1 MKLTPM
7 VCLLA
12 AFVLGPT
19 HICCSDAGRLPITDG
34 LTFIDTSPE
43 EYSPELP
50 ADMEVDQPDPA
61 ICEFTSDGTLKGVSI
76 DLSGNSCVYSM
87 KAVAAGLSLQY
98 RIVVEQ
104 ELHDVVSRPLDAGQC
119 DEMGPSGLRTF
130 EKIHGNGQTFCIC
143 DSGLCKPLQDGVT
156 LVPGEY
162 SDSFEW
168 DGLNWNGPSDTG
180 APKGAAFPPGQYTL
194 VVRAEG
200 KYGKLQSDFAV
211 TATMKIH
218 LLP

>member
-1 MKLTPM
+1 MKLVTA
-7 VCLLA
+7 VALSAACLFL
-12 AFVLGPT
+12 LGS
-19 HICCSDAGRLPITDG
+19 CSDAGRVPLVDGLAFLDTFDGAEPTELPIDARV
-34 LTFIDTSPE
+34 
-43 EYSPELP
+43 
-50 ADMEVDQPDPA
+50 ADIDPA
-61 ICEFTSDGTLKGVSI
+61 VCEFTSDGTLKGVTI

-87 KAVAAGLSLQY
+87 ADVAAGISLHY

-119 DEMGPSGLRTF
+119 DDLGPSGLRTL
-130 EKIHGNGQTFCIC
+130 EKIHGNDQTYCIC
-143 DSGLCKPLQDGVT
+143 DSGLCMEPQEGVT

-162 SDSFEW
+162 SDTFSW
-168 DGLNWNGPSDTG
+168 DGRNWNGPSDTE

-200 KYGKLQSDFAV
+200 RYGKLQSDFAV

-218 LLP
+218 LEP